1 MKSCFK
7 KLNSK
12 AFDRLLKPL
21 KAILKQITPL
31 LASGD
36 RPLQMTFEDQ
46 LKILTYYH
54 LEEHTSGRHLLQALE
69 KDEFAQTEVAPAGGI
84 KKSSFFE
91 AMNTRGLEQMVETF
105 ELLKQQAAGILPAA
119 YSDLGNLIAID
130 GSLIDG
136 VLSMDWAQYR
146 KGSKKAKAHVGFSI
160 NNGTPYK
167 AFITDG
173 NGAERPFVNQIL
185 EKGQTSVTDRGYQCH
200 KTFDLIQEEG
210 KSFICRIRE
219 NTTKTVMQQNSIP
232 DDSIVFFDS
241 VVILGRE
248 TSVQT
253 QRDVRLIAY
262 TIDDTDFWI
271 ATNRFDL
278 TAEQIAQAY
287 KLRWEIETFFAW
299 WKRHLSVYHILA
311 RSEYGLKVQ
320 IFAGLITYLL
330 LAIYCHQEHGEKVS
344 IKRVRELRYQIIN
357 ESRETELTE
366 IKKRVTKKTKAK
378 KKRKRSAKT

>member
-1 MKSCFK
+1 MNTCFK
-7 KLNSK
+7 KLNSES
-12 AFDRLLKPL
+12 FDRFLEPL
-21 KAILKQITPL
+21 KAILKQISPL
-31 LASGD
+31 LSGGD
-36 RPLQMTFEDQ
+36 RPLKMTFEDQ

-69 KDEFAQTEVAPAGGI
+69 KDEFAQSNISPEGGI

-91 AMNTRGLEQMVETF
+91 AINSRGLEQLMEVF
-105 ELLKQQAAGILPAA
+105 ELLKKQATDMLPAA
-119 YSDLGNLIAID
+119 YSDFGNLIAID
-130 GSLIDG
+130 GSLIDS
-136 VLSMDWAQYR
+136 VLSMDWAHYR
-146 KGSKKAKAHVGFSI
+146 KNSQKAKAHVGLSI
-160 NNGTPYK
+160 NNGIPLK
-167 AFITDG
+167 AFVTDG
-173 NGAERPFVNQIL
+173 KGAERPFVNQIL
-185 EKGQTSVTDRGYQCH
+185 ESGQTSVTDRGYQCH

-210 KSFICRIRE
+210 KSFICRIKE
-219 NTTKTVMQQNSIP
+219 NTTKAILKNNHIF

-241 VVILGRE
+241 MVILGCE

-253 QRDVRLIAY
+253 QKDVRLIAY
-262 TIDDTDFWI
+262 KVEGTKYWI

-278 TAEQIAQAY
+278 TAEQIAEAY

-330 LAIYCHQEHGEKVS
+330 LAIYCHEKHGEKVS
-344 IKRVRELRYQIIN
+344 IKRVRDLRYQILN
-357 ESRETELTE
+357 ETRNNNQNQTQKPRT
-366 IKKRVTKKTKAK
+366 K

>member
-7 KLNSK
+7 KLSSK

-21 KAILKQITPL
+21 KVILKQITPL
-31 LASGD
+31 LSSGD

-54 LEEHTSGRHLLQALE
+54 LEEHTSGRHLLQTLE
-69 KDEFAQTEVAPAGGI
+69 KDEFAQAEIAPEGGI

-105 ELLKQQAAGILPAA
+105 ELLKQQASGILPAA

-160 NNGTPYK
+160 NNGAPYK

-200 KTFDLIQEEG
+200 KTFDLIQAEG

-219 NTTKTVMQQNSIP
+219 NTTKTILKQNSIP

-248 TSVQT
+248 SSVQT
-253 QRDVRLIAY
+253 QRDTRLVAY
-262 TIDDTDFWI
+262 TIDETDFWI

-278 TAEQIAQAY
+278 TAEKIAEAY

-299 WKRHLSVYHILA
+299 WKRHLAVYHILA

-330 LAIYCHQEHGEKVS
+330 LAIYCYQEHGEKVS
-344 IKRVRELRYQIIN
+344 IKRVRELRYQILN
-357 ESRETELTE
+357 ESRDNGP
-366 IKKRVTKKTKAK
+366 KRIQKRRAR

>member
-1 MKSCFK
+1 
-7 KLNSK
+7 
-12 AFDRLLKPL
+12 
-21 KAILKQITPL
+21 
-31 LASGD
+31 
-36 RPLQMTFEDQ
+36 
-46 LKILTYYH
+46 
-54 LEEHTSGRHLLQALE
+54 
-69 KDEFAQTEVAPAGGI
+69 
-84 KKSSFFE
+84 
-91 AMNTRGLEQMVETF
+91 
-105 ELLKQQAAGILPAA
+105 A
-119 YSDLGNLIAID
+119 YSDLGKLIAID

-253 QRDVRLIAY
+253 QKDVRLIAY

-366 IKKRVTKKTKAK
+366 IKKRVTKKSKAK

>member
-119 YSDLGNLIAID
+119 YSDLGKLIAID

-253 QRDVRLIAY
+253 QKDVRLIAY

-366 IKKRVTKKTKAK
+366 IKKRVTKKSKAK